1 MEIFNSAS
9 LASHFMPPSRMRL
22 ESYTDLAGSPTKQK
36 EDSERTGESI
46 TSKKLEWEKEAVTS
60 RRFHNKSGFLLRVAV
75 SKAGEQSSK

>member
-1 MEIFNSAS
+1 
-9 LASHFMPPSRMRL
+9 MPPSRMRL